1 VTRYYFWY
9 LGGLDMANN
18 NELEQYLKLI
28 KELDSADNCPI
39 KNALE
44 MIGGKW
50 KLHILG
56 QLLRKEVV
64 RFNELKRDL
73 SGITN
78 TMLSNSLRELEND
91 NLITRKQYNEMPVRV
106 EYNITERGKNLLPTI
121 YELNIW
127 WDDFITSS

>member
-1 VTRYYFWY
+1 
-9 LGGLDMANN
+9 MANN

-28 KELDSADNCPI
+28 KELDSDNNCPI
-39 KNALE
+39 RSAME

-50 KLHILG
+50 KLRILA
-56 QLLRKEVV
+56 QLLRKEMV
-64 RFNELKRDL
+64 RVNELKRDL
-73 SGITN
+73 SRITN

-91 NLITRKQYNEMPVRV
+91 CLITRKQYNEMPVRV
-106 EYNITERGKNLLPTI
+106 EYNITDKGKNLLPTI

>member
-1 VTRYYFWY
+1 
-9 LGGLDMANN
+9 MANN

-28 KELDSADNCPI
+28 KELGSDSNCPVRS
-39 KNALE
+39 ALE

-50 KLHILG
+50 KLRILA
-56 QLLRKEVV
+56 QLLRKEVI
-64 RFNELKRDL
+64 RFNELKRDI

-78 TMLSNSLRELEND
+78 TMLSSSLRELEND

-106 EYNITERGKNLLPTI
+106 EYSLTDKGKSLLPTI